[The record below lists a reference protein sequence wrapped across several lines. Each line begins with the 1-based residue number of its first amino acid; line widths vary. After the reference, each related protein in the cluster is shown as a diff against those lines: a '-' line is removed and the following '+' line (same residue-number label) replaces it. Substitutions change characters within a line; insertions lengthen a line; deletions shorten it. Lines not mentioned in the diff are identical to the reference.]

1 MAQAKP
7 TYEELSEF
15 ATIAAKLVEKFP
27 DIYKGVDLDGVK
39 AVAINNK
46 ERSEKRRP
54 WEIIPAKDPLSMF
67 CSCSYCVVIYL
78 SDWVEMGET
87 VKNRLVADVL
97 FAFPD
102 DKDGG
107 VNPFDLKAY
116 SPMIKTF
123 GVGFLDSEEGLDPLE
138 EGFEWTL

>member
-1 MAQAKP
+1 MAQVKP
-7 TYEELSEF
+7 SYEELSEF
-15 ATIAAKLVEKFP
+15 NTIAAKLVEKFP
-27 DIYKGVDLDGVK
+27 NVYKGVDLDVIK
-39 AVAINNK
+39 AVAVNNK

-54 WEIIPAKDPLSMF
+54 WEIISAKDPLSMF
-67 CSCSYCVVIYL
+67 CSCNYCVVVYL

-97 FAFPD
+97 FAIPD
-102 DKDGG
+102 DGDGG

-123 GVGFLDSEEGLDPLE
+123 GVDYLESDEGLDPLA
-138 EGFEWTL
+138 EGFEWTM